1 MNILTSLDIAL
12 GMIVVYLVFALG
24 VTAFNEALAA
34 YFSSRAKWLRLGIR
48 ALLAPPAAG
57 GGAGRAPA
65 RVPDPAQGF
74 YDSPFIRHLAAKSG
88 FQPSY
93 IPPWT
98 LLQGL
103 LDSATAGKGA
113 VLATLAQIEAA
124 AQRLPEG
131 QPLRTAVLDLLARAD
146 GDLAA
151 FRQGVEA
158 WAQGFDDQVRA
169 WYRQK
174 TQYVLVALSLATAGL
189 MNLDTI
195 ALVRH
200 LATDSKTREALAQ
213 MALEDRRQAQ
223 LKTLVSQPELQAAQA
238 QASAVQGQADATPA
252 QRAEAA
258 SAVAAAQARH
268 DQALQAQ
275 VDNLAAAGLPLGWSQ
290 AEVARMGVL
299 AWLVKLLGLLLSAAA
314 LSMGAP
320 FWFDLLQKIAA
331 VRSVGLNPIEKAARA
346 ATTPPAGGG

>member
-34 YFSSRAKWLRLGIR
+34 YLSSRAKWLRLGIR
-48 ALLAPPAAG
+48 ALLAVPAAG
-57 GGAGRAPA
+57 AGPGQAPTQA
-65 RVPDPAQGF
+65 QDPAEAF
-74 YDSPFIRHLAAKSG
+74 YNSPFIRHLGAKSG

-93 IPPWT
+93 IAPWT

-113 VLATLAQIEAA
+113 VLATLTQIQAA
-124 AQRLPEG
+124 AEKLPEG
-131 QPLRTAVLDLLARAD
+131 QPLRTAVLDLLARAN

-200 LATDSKTREALAQ
+200 LSSDAKTREALAEIAQ
-213 MALEDRRQAQ
+213 DQRRQAS
-223 LKTLVSQPELQAAQA
+223 LKALTTHKELQAAQA
-238 QASAVQGQADATPA
+238 QASAVQGQAAATP
-252 QRAEAA
+252 QQQAEAA
-258 SAVAAAQARH
+258 SAAAA
-268 DQALQAQ
+268 ALQQHEQAVKAQ
-275 VDNLAAAGLPLGWSQ
+275 IDDLAAAGLPLGWSK
-290 AEVARMGVL
+290 AELARMGFLDGVI
-299 AWLVKLLGLLLSAAA
+299 KLLGLLLSAAA

-331 VRSVGLNPIEKAARA
+331 VRSVGLNPIETAARA
-346 ATTPPAGGG
+346 AKSTSGGG